1 MYMSYVFLKY
11 ITAIMNRVVFLFL
24 FSFVSLTVCGQT
36 LRQICDSTNRVCR
49 DMSTAYY
56 TAEIIKCENG
66 KSDTLSHEVYFRKNG
81 RWSRMPLKINM
92 SIFRNGSKSRQ
103 IIGNKKNLTIVKIR
117 ENLAE
122 QYLRE
127 DYKRIVPML
136 NKNILPEFARI
147 KDVFR
152 LNDKKIKTFKLSD
165 TVICGDKCYTVKTES
180 IENNEDIMTTTTQL
194 HYIRQKDYMPMRKDM
209 KIRSVDMEDKVVDEK
224 RYVIN
229 VQSVEPNIA
238 IHTNKF
244 IFNDKNSLFN
254 LRHKSYSALKREWEE
269 QEKKQSSFAYGTA
282 VQDFVI
288 TDIDNRKIDTKE
300 LYGNVYVLFFF
311 YNQCSPCLMVMK
323 DLEQLYR
330 EYGQQGFKVVA
341 INPVDKDL
349 TTEQMHS
356 FVKDIGV
363 SFDVCHVTDRQL
375 EQMYLV
381 RYYPTIFVVNRKG
394 RIVYS
399 HQGYNSLFKREI
411 EDVILKCL

>member
-1 MYMSYVFLKY
+1 
-11 ITAIMNRVVFLFL
+11 MNRVVFLFL

-92 SIFRNGSKSRQ
+92 SIFRNGSKFRQ

-254 LRHKSYSALKREWEE
+254 LRHKSYSALKREWEK

-330 EYGQQGFKVVA
+330 EYGQQGFEVVA

>member
-1 MYMSYVFLKY
+1 
-11 ITAIMNRVVFLFL
+11 MNRVVFLFL

-92 SIFRNGSKSRQ
+92 SIFRNGSKFRQ

-269 QEKKQSSFAYGTA
+269 QE
-282 VQDFVI
+282 
-288 TDIDNRKIDTKE
+288 
-300 LYGNVYVLFFF
+300 
-311 YNQCSPCLMVMK
+311 
-323 DLEQLYR
+323 
-330 EYGQQGFKVVA
+330 
-341 INPVDKDL
+341 
-349 TTEQMHS
+349 
-356 FVKDIGV
+356 
-363 SFDVCHVTDRQL
+363 
-375 EQMYLV
+375 
-381 RYYPTIFVVNRKG
+381 
-394 RIVYS
+394 
-399 HQGYNSLFKREI
+399 
-411 EDVILKCL
+411 